1 MEAEAMQSKVF
12 TLALVVV
19 LLLGGWLVANMFLA
33 SDEYG
38 NLEVETYQ
46 LEYLEPAAAN
56 QIIDPYVFADR
67 GGMISLGEGT
77 QTITV
82 RETPEMLS
90 RIEEVLKRFDQPEPS
105 VKLHFRLVEA
115 NGSVTPEDPRL
126 EEIAAALPEDVF
138 RFKNYRLIGETVMTG
153 IEYSGVAQG
162 VVADGERYMIE
173 GNIGEIRA
181 TGDSGTV
188 KLQVTLHADRYG
200 AVFST
205 GVNARIG
212 QLLVLGSA
220 QPNPERGALILAMRA
235 ELERP

>member
-1 MEAEAMQSKVF
+1 MQSKVI
-12 TLALVVV
+12 TVMLVALV
-19 LLLGGWLVANMFLA
+19 LAGGWVIARGFTS

-38 NLEVETYQ
+38 DLEVQTFQ
-46 LEYLEPAAAN
+46 LEYLEPGAAN

-67 GGMISLGEGT
+67 GGMVSLGEHT
-77 QTITV
+77 RTITV

-90 RIEEVLKRFDQPEPS
+90 RIEEVLVKFDQPEPS

-115 NGSVTPEDPRL
+115 NGDLAPEDPQL
-126 EEIAAALPEDVF
+126 DEIAEALPADVF

-153 IEYSGVAQG
+153 IEWSQVSQG
-162 VVADGERYMIE
+162 VVADRERYTIE
-173 GNIGEIRA
+173 GTIGEVR
-181 TGDSGTV
+181 TTDDGGTV
-188 KLQVTLHADRYG
+188 KLQVALYAEKYG
-200 AVFST
+200 NIFTT

-220 QPNPERGALILAMRA
+220 QPDPQRGALILAVRA

>member
-1 MEAEAMQSKVF
+1 MQSKVL
-12 TLALVVV
+12 TLALVLV
-19 LLLGGWLVANMFLA
+19 LLLGGWVVARMFSA

-38 NLEVETYQ
+38 DLQVQTYQ

-56 QIIDPYVFADR
+56 RIIDPYVFADR
-67 GGMISLGEGT
+67 GGMISMDE
-77 QTITV
+77 QTRSITV

-90 RIEEVLKRFDQPEPS
+90 RIEEVLKRFDQSEPS

-115 NGSVTPEDPRL
+115 NGEVSPEDPRL

-153 IEYSGVAQG
+153 IEWSGVSQG
-162 VVADGERYMIE
+162 VVADGQRYMIE

-220 QPNPERGALILAMRA
+220 QPDPNRGALILAVRA

>member
-1 MEAEAMQSKVF
+1 MQSKVF

-19 LLLGGWLVANMFLA
+19 LLLGGWVVANLFIGGDGYGDLA
-33 SDEYG
+33 
-38 NLEVETYQ
+38 VETFE
-46 LEYLEPAAAN
+46 LEYLEPEAASR
-56 QIIDPYVFADR
+56 IIDPYVFGER
-67 GGMISLGEGT
+67 GGVSSLDD
-77 QTITV
+77 QTRSITV

-90 RIEEVLKRFDQPEPS
+90 RIGEVLKRFDQPEPS

-115 NGSVTPEDPRL
+115 NGSVSVEDPRL

-153 IEYSGVAQG
+153 IEFSGVSQG
-162 VVADGERYMIE
+162 VVANGERYMIE

-181 TGDSGTV
+181 TDNGGTV
-188 KLQVTLHADRYG
+188 KLQVTLHADRLG
-200 AVFST
+200 RIFST
-205 GVNARIG
+205 GVNARLG

-220 QPNPERGALILAMRA
+220 QPDPDRGALILAVRA

>member
-1 MEAEAMQSKVF
+1 MQSKLV
-12 TLALVVV
+12 TVMLVALV
-19 LLLGGWLVANMFLA
+19 LAGGWLIARMFTS

-38 NLEVETYQ
+38 DLEVQTYQ
-46 LEYLEPAAAN
+46 LEFLEPGAAN

-67 GGMISLGEGT
+67 GGMVSVGEHT
-77 QTITV
+77 RTITV

-90 RIEEVLKRFDQPEPS
+90 RIAEVLAKFDLPEPS

-115 NGSVTPEDPRL
+115 NGGPAPEDARL
-126 EEIAAALPEDVF
+126 DEIAEALPADVF

-153 IEYSGVAQG
+153 IEWSQVSQG
-162 VVADGERYMIE
+162 VVADRERYMIE
-173 GNIGEIRA
+173 GTIGEVR
-181 TGDSGTV
+181 TTDDSGTV
-188 KLQVTLHADRYG
+188 KLQVSLFADKFG
-200 AVFST
+200 NIFTT

-220 QPNPERGALILAMRA
+220 QPDPERGALILAVRA